1 MWIIV
6 NVSVIFL
13 KVSKKVERHFIREDS
28 HLANKYMK
36 KCSTSVNRKM
46 QIKIRMV
53 ISVTTYSLE
62 WLKLK
67 GMTKSNID
75 KVVGWLELPYISG
88 VSLK

>member
-1 MWIIV
+1 
-6 NVSVIFL
+6 
-13 KVSKKVERHFIREDS
+13 
-28 HLANKYMK
+28 
-36 KCSTSVNRKM
+36 M